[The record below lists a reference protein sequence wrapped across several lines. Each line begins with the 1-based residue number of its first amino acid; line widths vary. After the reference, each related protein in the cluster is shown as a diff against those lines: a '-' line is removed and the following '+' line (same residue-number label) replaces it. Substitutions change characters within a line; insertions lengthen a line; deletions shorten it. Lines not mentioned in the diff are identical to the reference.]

1 MLKTTTMKKF
11 TLLLCAIIIAGVST
25 INGQVIKGKISVG
38 ATSYALGLPIT
49 SNAGLMSLGFG
60 TSTHNNGFG
69 ETKYKVTGFN
79 MQPKVGYMIT
89 GQFSA
94 GLELLTSVSS
104 SKEEDASG
112 KDIESLF
119 TIGPFVRYYF
129 PFGKNYFFAEGEFG
143 LGSYKYKW
151 TGTESYDEKYNI
163 TAFGIGAGIFIPVG
177 SAAGFD
183 VSLGYQ
189 SYNAKYTEDN
199 DVTQKTNS
207 FGVKAGF
214 LIMLGKEL

>member
-119 TIGPFVRYYF
+119 TIGRLSDITSPSVRTIF
-129 PFGKNYFFAEGEFG
+129 LLRVSSDLVHTNTNGQERKAMMKNTILLLSG
-143 LGSYKYKW
+143 LGQVYL
-151 TGTESYDEKYNI
+151 
-163 TAFGIGAGIFIPVG
+163 FR
-177 SAAGFD
+177 
-183 VSLGYQ
+183 
-189 SYNAKYTEDN
+189 
-199 DVTQKTNS
+199 
-207 FGVKAGF
+207 
-214 LIMLGKEL
+214 